1 MIHSNL
7 QVVMNNRVNAYQ
19 RPHNKEEDGDKD
31 MTVDEC
37 VLKGSGFYF
46 IETNRSYSEYIIGV
60 FT

>member
-1 MIHSNL
+1 MVEFNQIHSNL

-37 VLKGSGFYF
+37 VLKGTGINLLTLIDY
-46 IETNRSYSEYIIGV
+46 EL
-60 FT
+60 